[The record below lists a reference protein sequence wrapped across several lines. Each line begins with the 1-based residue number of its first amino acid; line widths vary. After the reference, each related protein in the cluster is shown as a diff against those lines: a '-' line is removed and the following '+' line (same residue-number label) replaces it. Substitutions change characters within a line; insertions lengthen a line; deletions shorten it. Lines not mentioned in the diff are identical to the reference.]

1 MNEPCSKCKKFIQIN
16 ESTKSKVKLLRDNHN
31 KIVSEMQKMKEAIVI
46 LKKDIK
52 DLKDS
57 LSKK

>member
-1 MNEPCSKCKKFIQIN
+1 MNEPCSKCKKFIELN
-16 ESTKSKVKLLRDNHN
+16 ESIKSKVKLLRDNHH
-31 KIVSEMQKMKEAIVI
+31 KIVSEMQKMEEAIVI

-57 LSKK
+57 LSEK